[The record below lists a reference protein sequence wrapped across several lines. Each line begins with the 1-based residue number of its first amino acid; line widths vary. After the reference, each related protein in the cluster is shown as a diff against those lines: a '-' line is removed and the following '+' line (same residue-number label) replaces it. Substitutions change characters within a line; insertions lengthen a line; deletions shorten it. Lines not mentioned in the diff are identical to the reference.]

1 MAAGKAYLDTRQALA
16 DLGMDEA
23 VCAQIGI
30 RLLKIGCVW
39 PLNAQDAREFAT
51 GLDEILVIEEKR
63 QILEYALKEEL
74 YTWRDDVRPRV
85 YGKFDRKS
93 TRLNSSHYC
102 ASRMQSAAVKKNKS
116 H

>member
-74 YTWRDDVRPRV
+74 YNWRDDVRPRV
-85 YGKFDRKS
+85 YGKFDEKDKDRKS
-93 TRLNSSHYC
+93 TRLNSSH
-102 ASRMQSAAVKKNKS
+102 
-116 H
+116 